1 MGMVYRRKDSPFWWV
16 WFYDKDGNRVHR
28 STKQTE
34 KKAAWQEAAR
44 IQYTYR
50 PRPKITTDLEKIKER
65 YLKYSL
71 SNKSLNVYKLECII
85 LNRFCAWAGNRKVD
99 SLLLEDYKEHRLLA
113 VEKATIN
120 REYNA
125 IQAMFKKAVSWDLVE
140 SNPCQEVK
148 RYKIDAS
155 RKTPNYFTGQQ
166 VDLILYKS
174 EGTYL
179 HDPILLDVHTGLRK
193 AELIFLQWHDINF
206 ANWTATVQA
215 KDELH
220 WQPKSGK
227 FRVVPIPQPCH
238 KMLLELKAKTL
249 SPFVFA
255 NSMGGPR
262 KNNLTRDIRKF
273 LTKIGLYSKGV
284 GWHTF
289 RHTYASHLAMK
300 GRPLKS
306 IAELLGHRDSRTTE
320 IYSHLS
326 QAHLA
331 EVVDGLEFGE
341 TKEKG
346 PVTKSEKRNSK
357 T

>member
-1 MGMVYRRKDSPFWWV
+1 MELYKRTDSPFWWID
-16 WFYDKDGNRVHR
+16 FIHKDGHRVR
-28 STKQTE
+28 ISTKE
-34 KKAAWQEAAR
+34 KDKRKAARKAPELQF
-44 IQYTYR
+44 TYQ
-50 PRPKITTDLEKIKER
+50 PRPKKATTDLEAITQR

-71 SNKSLNVYKLECII
+71 SNKALSVYKLECII
-85 LNRFCAWAGNRKVD
+85 LNRFCAWAGSREVD
-99 SLLLEDYKEHRLLA
+99 PLLLEDYKEWRLLT
-113 VEKATIN
+113 VEKTTIN

-125 IQAMFKKAVSWDLVE
+125 LQAMFKKAVSWGLIE
-140 SNPCQEVK
+140 SNPCKEVK

-155 RKTPNYFTGQQ
+155 RKTANYFTAQQ

-193 AELIFLQWHDINF
+193 AELIFLQWADLNF
-206 ANWTATVQA
+206 ATWTATVQA

-227 FRVVPIPQPCH
+227 FRVVPIPGPCH

-262 KNNLTRDIRKF
+262 RNNLTRDIRRF
-273 LTKIGLYSKGV
+273 LSKMGLYSKGV

-289 RHTYASHLAMK
+289 RHTYASHLVMK
-300 GRPLKS
+300 GTPLKS
-306 IAELLGHRDSRTTE
+306 VAELLGHKDSSTTE

-326 QAHLA
+326 QSHLA
-331 EVVDGLEFGE
+331 EMVERLEFG
-341 TKEKG
+341 
-346 PVTKSEKRNSK
+346 SEKVIGIQEKKNG
-357 T
+357 